1 MDFFCKIFLL
11 AEAISNEI
19 QIPVLQRTRALTDAT
34 NVVSFAFCETDLGK
48 GSKKN
53 VKKYGLLPNRRGQRG
68 W

>member
-34 NVVSFAFCETDLGK
+34 NVVSFAFCETGFKPAEDRM
-48 GSKKN
+48 SKKMLDE
-53 VKKYGLLPNRRGQRG
+53 VPHVC
-68 W
+68 